1 MKRFY
6 KAVSVAPGDGGFA
19 VHLDGKPLKTP
30 ARAPFALP
38 NVALAEAIAEE
49 WREQGEEIDMASM
62 PMTRLAFAAVDS
74 VPQQR
79 AAMIEHLLGFG
90 RSDLLSYR
98 AEFPDALI
106 ARQAASW
113 DPLLAWLAQTHGARL
128 AITAGIQHVGQS
140 DEAMAALQRALTSL
154 GDYELAALHAAT
166 TITGSLTIA
175 LALIAGRITA
185 DEAFHAAHVD
195 EHFQA
200 EKWGRDE
207 PAEARRA
214 GLRAELQSVERFL
227 KAIRCN

>member
-1 MKRFY
+1 VKRFY

-38 NVALAEAIAEE
+38 NAALAEAIAEE

-62 PMTRLAFAAVDS
+62 PMTRLSFAAIDT
-74 VPQQR
+74 VPSQR
-79 AAMIEHLLGFG
+79 CATIEHVLGFG
-90 RSDLLSYR
+90 RTDLVSYR
-98 AEFPDALI
+98 AETPNALI

-113 DPLLAWLAQTHGARL
+113 DPLLEWLAQTYGARL
-128 AITAGIQHVGQS
+128 AVTSGIRHVAQS
-140 DEAMAALQRALTSL
+140 EQSIAALENAARALN
-154 GDYELAALHAAT
+154 DYELVALHAAT

-214 GLRAELQSVERFL
+214 GLRAELQSAERFL
-227 KAIRCN
+227 KAIRCH